1 MATMQI
7 ESGTVVFLN
16 VKARGILGKGPVEVS
31 RVFQHDGINGEKE
44 ITAFIGLRNGNPI
57 IIPDGQE
64 CAGMNAIIS
73 VDAISS
79 CRQSKK

>member
-7 ESGTVVFLN
+7 ESGAVVTLN
-16 VKARGILGKGPVEVS
+16 GKARGVLGNGPVEVS
-31 RVFQHDGINGEKE
+31 RVFQSDGINGEK
-44 ITAFIGLRNGNPI
+44 IVTAFIGLRNGNPI
-57 IIPDGQE
+57 VIPDGQE